1 MSTPARAQMRLVGG
15 THHLNHPYAATVP
28 VLLVVLAAISQELGA
43 ALAVTLFP
51 VLGPLGMVF
60 VRLAVAGVV
69 LCAVMRPRL
78 RGHSRRAWVAAVA
91 LAAALTV
98 MNTCFYFALDRIPLG
113 VAVTIEVLGP
123 LILSVVVSAR
133 RVAWL
138 WALLAFA
145 GVALLGSGHDPL
157 GSDALGF
164 AFAAGAGL
172 AWAAYI
178 LASARAGAEFPR
190 LDGLAIASAMG
201 ALALAPTA
209 LASIDTT
216 ALDWHAV
223 ALGLAVGVMSSVI
236 PYSLELVSLRRLSA
250 GTFAVLTSI
259 SPVTA
264 AIAGRVV
271 LGQQLGVAGYLAIV
285 LVSVACVGAVRVSG
299 SVS

>member
-1 MSTPARAQMRLVGG
+1 M
-15 THHLNHPYAATVP
+15 P

-43 ALAVTLFP
+43 ALAVTLFHA
-51 VLGPLGMVF
+51 LGPVGMVF

-69 LCAVMRPRL
+69 LCAAMRPRL
-78 RGHSRRAWVAAVA
+78 RGLTRHAWLSAVA

-98 MNTCFYFALDRIPLG
+98 MNTCFYLALSHIPLG
-113 VAVTIEVLGP
+113 VAVTVEVLGP
-123 LILSVVVSAR
+123 LILSVAVSRR

-145 GVALLGSGHDPL
+145 GVALLSL
-157 GSDALGF
+157 GQERLGGDAVGYL
-164 AFAAGAGL
+164 FAAAAAV

-190 LDGLAIASAMG
+190 LDGLAIASMLG
-201 ALALAPTA
+201 ALAIAPAALVSVDPTA
-209 LASIDTT
+209 VNWNVIALALT
-216 ALDWHAV
+216 
-223 ALGLAVGVMSSVI
+223 VGVVSSVI
-236 PYSLELVSLRRLSA
+236 PYSLELLSLRRLSA
-250 GTFAVLTSI
+250 GTFAILTSI

-264 AIAGRVV
+264 AIAGWLV
-271 LGQQLGVAGYLAIV
+271 LGQELGLAGYLAIG